1 MKWARPFVVSIVLV
15 VFVFATYLSANA
27 QADPCAFPVPPRS
40 SGQANMFTDEQEEWL
55 SEMIEQDFRHSFH
68 VLEDPEGRLQRLG
81 EKLVA
86 QLPPSGTHY
95 RFLLVDSP
103 ELNSFGTTGGRIFIF
118 RRAVAFA
125 KDEDQLA
132 ALLGHEIGHIAVHE
146 IAIRVS
152 RWFRKMGVTQVGDR
166 QDIFN
171 KWNQFKDTERTL
183 HLGDDEAEGGQHV
196 ADRVGLYAMA
206 RAGYDPARAI
216 DYFDRLFLTKGK
228 TGGFWSALAG
238 NSRPEYARLRD
249 LIRNVTPLQAN
260 CVAPPPPT
268 RDTFAQWRDAV
279 IRAGRAVAQEDVPG
293 LISKTALQP
302 TLRSD
307 LDELQF
313 SADGKYVLAQDESG
327 IFVLSRKPLAVLFR
341 IDAPEAKDAQFTPDS
356 ASVVFYDR
364 ELRVQKWSLEAQEM
378 TEAHE
383 LDAKR
388 CWGSSLSPT
397 GEVFAC
403 ARPRLELS
411 DPVFELQFVDVAM
424 GQPQF
429 VREKFYELSRL
440 ELTLLRRALRENAT
454 PSLFG
459 FRYSPD
465 GRYVIVHRGTTQI
478 VYDLRDRAEVKMP
491 FTFKVATASS
501 CAFVGTGEVVGYN
514 FSTAKMSRIEF
525 PSGRTIREFP
535 FAKGHLILSSTQK
548 SGFALLRGMRES
560 PALVLDLQ
568 KEVVVMGYKQP
579 ALAFDGAYFAGE
591 GRAGEIIVAAV
602 PEKGAAGGPMEHAV
616 LPDSPLGAARVA
628 HFSPDGAW
636 LAVSESSRG
645 AIWSLADGS
654 RVFHTTNFD
663 GAYFDAGG
671 QVVMK
676 FPAKEKDPPRV
687 LQFNPS
693 TKAVRKLY
701 DIGSPGA
708 EDQPESEWKS
718 SKELR
723 QSGDVLFDLK
733 PVNDKTFL
741 TAYTLTD
748 FTLTVKD
755 LFTGNLLWERRFAPD
770 ADTRRLHWSLTSG
783 PVMTLVLSDYANVRD
798 AVRDDPS
805 LKARF
810 DSMEAKKTASLIQ
823 AIDRVTGKP
832 LSGVLVDT
840 GKLSFRVESAGI
852 AGDTV
857 VAGVS
862 GNRTFIYSLRSG
874 EQTGKVFGH
883 PIAISA
889 AAGRLLV
896 GNQEGEADLYD
907 LKTMK
912 SLRHFVLPA
921 RIATARFIAD
931 GSSLLILTA
940 SQIIYKVKI
949 GE

>member
-1 MKWARPFVVSIVLV
+1 
-15 VFVFATYLSANA
+15 
-27 QADPCAFPVPPRS
+27 
-40 SGQANMFTDEQEEWL
+40 MFTDEQEEWL
-55 SEMIEQDFRHSFH
+55 GQIIEQDLRRSFH

-86 QLPPSGTHY
+86 QLPPSGAHY

-103 ELNSFGTTGGRIFIF
+103 ELNSFGTAGGRIFIF

-132 ALLGHEIGHIAVHE
+132 SLLGHEIGHVAVHE
-146 IAIRVS
+146 VAIRVS
-152 RWFRKMGVTQVGDR
+152 GWFRKMGVTQVGDR

-171 KWNQFKDTERTL
+171 KWNQFKDTQRTL
-183 HLGDDEAEGGQHV
+183 HLSDDETEGGQHI

-206 RAGYDPARAI
+206 RAGYEPARAI

-249 LIRNVTPLQAN
+249 LVRNVTPLQAN

-279 IRAGRAVAQEDVPG
+279 IRARRAVAQEDVPG

-302 TLRSD
+302 TLRGD

-356 ASVVFYDR
+356 TSIVFYDR

-411 DPVFELQFVDVAM
+411 DPVFELQFVDVAT
-424 GQPQF
+424 GQPLLT
-429 VREKFYELSRL
+429 REKFYELSRL
-440 ELTLLRRALRENAT
+440 EVLLLRRALRENGT

-465 GRYVIVHRGTTQI
+465 GRYVIVHRGTTSI
-478 VYDLRDRAEVKMP
+478 AYDLRDHAEVKMP
-491 FTFKVATASS
+491 FNFKVAIASS

-514 FSTAKMSRIEF
+514 RSTAKMSRIEF
-525 PSGRTIREFP
+525 PSGRALKEFP
-535 FAKGHLILSSTQK
+535 FAKRHLILSSTQK

-591 GRAGEIIVAAV
+591 GQAGEIIVAAV
-602 PEKGAAGGPMEHAV
+602 QEKGAATGPVEHAV
-616 LPDSPLGAARVA
+616 LPDSPLGASRVA
-628 HFSPDGAW
+628 NFSPDGAW

-645 AIWSLADGS
+645 AVWGLADGI
-654 RVFHTTNFD
+654 RAFHTANFD
-663 GAYFDAGG
+663 GAFFDSTG

-676 FPAKEKDPPRV
+676 FPANGKEPPKV
-687 LQFNPS
+687 FQFNPS
-693 TKAVRKLY
+693 TKAVNKLY
-701 DIGSPGA
+701 EIAPQA
-708 EDQPESEWKS
+708 TEDQSDPEWMS

-723 QSGDVLFDLK
+723 QLGDVLLDLK
-733 PVNDKTFL
+733 PVNDN
-741 TAYTLTD
+741 AYLAD
-748 FTLTVKD
+748 YTLTVKD
-755 LFTGNLLWERRFAPD
+755 LLTGNLLWERRLAPD
-770 ADTRRLHWSLTSG
+770 ADTHSLHWSLASG
-783 PVMTLVLSDYANVRD
+783 PVMTLVLSDYPNVRD
-798 AVRDDPS
+798 AVKDDPS
-805 LKARF
+805 LKAKF
-810 DSMEAKKTASLIQ
+810 DSMEAKKTANLIQ
-823 AIDRVTGKP
+823 AIDRLTGKP
-832 LSGVLVDT
+832 LGGVLVDT

-857 VAGVS
+857 VAKVS
-862 GNRTFIYSLRSG
+862 GNRTFVYSLRSG

-907 LKTMK
+907 LRTMK
-912 SLRHFVLPA
+912 SLRHFTLPA
-921 RIATARFIAD
+921 RIATARFTTD

-940 SQIIYKVKI
+940 AQMIYKVKS